1 MRNMETGLKRI
12 ADKARSDESTSFT
25 SLLHHLTP
33 ELVWKHLKKMKI
45 NTAVGVDKESLEEAK
60 NCFDKWVDAEIQAI
74 HRKGYKAPPVRRVYI
89 PKEGSAKKRPL
100 GIPTVKDRAIQGA
113 IAEIL
118 NNIYEQDFLKQSFG
132 GRPKL
137 SAHHAVV
144 NLQNGI
150 HSNKTSF
157 ILNLDLENFFGSVD
171 QGWVMRFLQLRV
183 KDPRIANLIQ
193 RWLRAGVIED
203 NSYHQAEFGVP
214 QGGPISVLLSNMYL
228 HYSLDLWLEKV
239 VKPRLRGKMEFI
251 RYLDDCVILFQQ
263 KADLQRV
270 YNTLSMRLNK
280 FSLRLNSDKTKVIQF
295 GPRAGKSHGV
305 LDYLGFTF
313 YRTKDRAGRYKIGVK
328 TQKKK
333 LHRAMQRVKMLIN
346 KNRHKPIAQQH
357 KEINWL
363 LRGHYNYYGVG
374 DNYSCL
380 WALARVVFLHWR
392 KQLSKRSQNGHY
404 QWSRYLRL
412 LKYFPLCKIKLAV
425 PYRRYADFQIL

>member
-1 MRNMETGLKRI
+1 METGLKRI

-45 NTAVGVDKESLEEAK
+45 NTAVGVDKQSLEEAK

-157 ILNLDLENFFGSVD
+157 ILNLDLENFF
-171 QGWVMRFLQLRV
+171 
-183 KDPRIANLIQ
+183 
-193 RWLRAGVIED
+193 
-203 NSYHQAEFGVP
+203 
-214 QGGPISVLLSNMYL
+214 
-228 HYSLDLWLEKV
+228 
-239 VKPRLRGKMEFI
+239 
-251 RYLDDCVILFQQ
+251 
-263 KADLQRV
+263 
-270 YNTLSMRLNK
+270 
-280 FSLRLNSDKTKVIQF
+280 
-295 GPRAGKSHGV
+295 
-305 LDYLGFTF
+305 
-313 YRTKDRAGRYKIGVK
+313 
-328 TQKKK
+328 
-333 LHRAMQRVKMLIN
+333 
-346 KNRHKPIAQQH
+346 
-357 KEINWL
+357 
-363 LRGHYNYYGVG
+363 
-374 DNYSCL
+374 
-380 WALARVVFLHWR
+380 
-392 KQLSKRSQNGHY
+392 
-404 QWSRYLRL
+404 
-412 LKYFPLCKIKLAV
+412 
-425 PYRRYADFQIL
+425 